1 MSIKGRGS
9 VTSKKYIAGEDDN
22 KILREFNRGQYVTFS
37 VTDHWMIYL
46 QICAIIQMLF
56 PNVILTIFRGFYIN
70 DYS

>member
-1 MSIKGRGS
+1 MQGK
-9 VTSKKYIAGEDDN
+9 AEDEGN
-22 KILREFNRGQYVTFS
+22 MLLLS

-46 QICAIIQMLF
+46 QLCAIIQMLF